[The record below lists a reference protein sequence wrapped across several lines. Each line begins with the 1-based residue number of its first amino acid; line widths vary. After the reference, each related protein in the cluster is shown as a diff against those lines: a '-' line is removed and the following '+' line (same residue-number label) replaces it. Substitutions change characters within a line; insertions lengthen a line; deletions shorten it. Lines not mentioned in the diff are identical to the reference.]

1 MLGTPTRAGARTPPI
16 ASQQRETLLCFKFL
30 TKECSCI
37 FHGKRV
43 YIAGVAA
50 IQRKTFA
57 GSACHFCRK

>member
-1 MLGTPTRAGARTPPI
+1 MLGTPTRAWSADSPYS
-16 ASQQRETLLCFKFL
+16 SQQRETLLRFKFL

-50 IQRKTFA
+50 TQRKTFA
-57 GSACHFCRK
+57 VAVYG